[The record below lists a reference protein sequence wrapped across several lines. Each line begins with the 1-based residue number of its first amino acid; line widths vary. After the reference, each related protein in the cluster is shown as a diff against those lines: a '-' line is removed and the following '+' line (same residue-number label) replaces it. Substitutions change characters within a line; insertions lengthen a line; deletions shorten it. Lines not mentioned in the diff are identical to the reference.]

1 MSDTIRSYMAAWN
14 EPDEDARR
22 KLLDE
27 AWTDDGE
34 YSDPTAEVAG
44 REALVSHIGRFMEQ
58 MPGFR
63 VVGTSG
69 IDTHHGFARFTW
81 GMDDASGA
89 RILDG
94 IDFVELAR
102 DGRIG
107 RITGFFGPPPAP

>member
-1 MSDTIRSYMAAWN
+1 MSEAIEPYMAAWN
-14 EPDEDARR
+14 EPDEGARR
-22 KLLDE
+22 KLLEE
-27 AWTDDGE
+27 AWADEGV
-34 YSDPTAEVAG
+34 YSDPTAEVTG
-44 REALVSHIGRFMEQ
+44 LDPLVGHIGRFMEQ

-63 VVGTSG
+63 IVATSG
-69 IDTHHGFARFTW
+69 IDSHHGFARFTW